1 MKPTKKQ
8 FFAEL
13 QKSNPKKF
21 NFSIIG
27 DLEDETENTYD
38 EIVRLQSELESYKD
52 SLTQQ
57 YDELYSRVF
66 NDELN
71 RYGDIIDQLIDV
83 GINAPDFVGM
93 IGRKLDDS
101 ILELDNLKEALNK

>member
-1 MKPTKKQ
+1 MKPTKQ
-8 FFAEL
+8 NFFAEIS
-13 QKSNPKKF
+13 KNKPKKY
-21 NFSIIG
+21 NLSVIS
-27 DLEDETENTYD
+27 DLEGETENTYD

-71 RYGDIIDQLIDV
+71 RYGDIIDQLI
-83 GINAPDFVGM
+83 NAPDFVGM